1 MATKALAPTQPP
13 ALAFLGSRRWARRL
27 NGGLA
32 FLMLTVLGLVV
43 VGIPIGW
50 MLITA
55 FKERTQVFAWPPV
68 YWPNPIRW
76 QNFQDVLT
84 QIPFLRFAA
93 NSLFIAAMNIIGNL
107 MSCTL
112 VAYAFARL
120 RFPGRNV
127 LFMLLIA
134 TLMIPSQIT
143 LLPRFV
149 IFQTL
154 GWVGSYLP
162 LIVPAFFGNAFF
174 IFLMRQY
181 IMTIPRDLDEAARID
196 GASTWQVFFRIIL
209 PLCIPPMTVIGVLTF
224 LWTWNEFLDP
234 LIYIS
239 DYDSYT
245 IQLGLNMLKGR
256 YNIQWNLIMAGS
268 LLGVIPPAILY
279 FVAQRHLIGGIANI
293 GIKG

>member
-1 MATKALAPTQPP
+1 MDKALPAPHFTFLSSLNRLRRLMTI
-13 ALAFLGSRRWARRL
+13 LAFLAL
-27 NGGLA
+27 TALA
-32 FLMLTVLGLVV
+32 VV
-43 VGIPIGW
+43 MIGIPIGW
-50 MLITA
+50 MVLTA
-55 FKERTQVFAWPPV
+55 FKERQQIFAWPPV

-76 QNFQDVLT
+76 QNFTDVLT

-93 NSLFIAAMNIIGNL
+93 NSLFIAAMNIVGHVF
-107 MSCTL
+107 SCTL

-120 RFPGRNV
+120 RFPGRNT
-127 LFMLLIA
+127 LFMLLLA

-149 IFQTL
+149 VFQSL

-162 LIVPAFFGNAFF
+162 LIVPSFFGNAFF

-196 GASTWQVFFRIIL
+196 GASTWGVFFRIIL
-209 PLCIPPMTVIGVLTF
+209 PLCLPPVMVTAVLTF

-239 DYDSYT
+239 QYDDYT

-268 LLGVIPPAILY
+268 LIGVVPPIVIY
-279 FVAQRHLIGGIANI
+279 FFAQKYLIGGIANI

>member
-1 MATKALAPTQPP
+1 MTPRFPRSLP
-13 ALAFLGSRRWARRL
+13 LSWARRL
-27 NGGLA
+27 NAVLVFVILTGLA
-32 FLMLTVLGLVV
+32 VLMI
-43 VGIPIGW
+43 GIPIGW
-50 MLITA
+50 MALTA
-55 FKERTQVFAWPPV
+55 FKQPNQIFAWPPI

-76 QNFQDVLT
+76 QNFTDVLT
-84 QIPFLRFAA
+84 QIPLLRFAL
-93 NSLFIAAMNIIGNL
+93 NSFFIAVMNIIGNL
-107 MSCTL
+107 FSCTL

-120 RFPGRNV
+120 RFPGRNT
-127 LFMLLIA
+127 LFMLLLA
-134 TLMIPSQIT
+134 TLMIPGQIM

-149 IFQTL
+149 VFQAL

-162 LIVPAFFGNAFF
+162 LIVPSFFGNAFF

-196 GASTWQVFFRIIL
+196 GASTWGVFLRIIL
-209 PLCIPPMTVIGVLTF
+209 PLCVPPMMVTGVLTF

-239 DYDSYT
+239 RYDDYT

-268 LLGVIPPAILY
+268 LLGVIPPTILY
-279 FVAQRHLIGGIANI
+279 FFAQKYLIGGIASV
-293 GIKG
+293 GLKG

>member
-1 MATKALAPTQPP
+1 MSVLDVPKPAGRP
-13 ALAFLGSRRWARRL
+13 ALAALRHLNSILVFLTL
-27 NGGLA
+27 TGLA
-32 FLMLTVLGLVV
+32 LVM

-50 MLITA
+50 MALTA
-55 FKERTQVFAWPPV
+55 FKEPGQIFAWPPV
-68 YWPNPIRW
+68 YWPDPIRW
-76 QNFQDVLT
+76 QNFTDVLT
-84 QIPFLRFAA
+84 QIPFVRFGL
-93 NSLFIAAMNIIGNL
+93 NSLFIAVMNIIGHL
-107 MSCTL
+107 FSCTL
-112 VAYAFARL
+112 VAFAFARL
-120 RFPGRNV
+120 RFPGRNM
-127 LFMLLIA
+127 LFMLLLA
-134 TLMIPSQIT
+134 TLMIPGQIM

-149 IFQTL
+149 VFQWL

-162 LIVPAFFGNAFF
+162 LIVPSFFGNAFF

-196 GASTWQVFFRIIL
+196 GASTWDVFIKIIL
-209 PLCIPPMTVIGVLTF
+209 PLCVPPMVVTGVLTF

-239 DYDSYT
+239 KYDDYT

-268 LLGVIPPAILY
+268 LIGVVPPAVLY
-279 FVAQRHLIGGIANI
+279 FFAQKYLIGGIASV

>member
-1 MATKALAPTQPP
+1 MSAIPGSPQARRAP
-13 ALAFLGSRRWARRL
+13 ARNWARHVNSAAVFL
-27 NGGLA
+27 ILTGLA
-32 FLMLTVLGLVV
+32 VLMI
-43 VGIPIGW
+43 GIPIGW
-50 MLITA
+50 MVLTA
-55 FKERTQVFAWPPV
+55 FKEPSQIFAWPPV
-68 YWPNPIRW
+68 YWPDPIRW
-76 QNFQDVLT
+76 QNFSDVMT
-84 QIPFLRFAA
+84 QMPFLRFGL
-93 NSLFIAAMNIIGNL
+93 NSLFIALMNIVGHL
-107 MSCTL
+107 FSCTL
-112 VAYAFARL
+112 VAFAFARL
-120 RFPGRNV
+120 RFPGRNT

-134 TLMIPSQIT
+134 TLMIPGQIM

-149 IFQTL
+149 VFQSL

-162 LIVPAFFGNAFF
+162 LIVPSFFGNAFF

-196 GASTWQVFFRIIL
+196 GASTWDVFFRIIL
-209 PLCIPPMTVIGVLTF
+209 PLCVPPMVVTGVLTF

-239 DYDSYT
+239 KYDDYT

-268 LLGVIPPAILY
+268 LIGVIPPAVLY
-279 FVAQRHLIGGIANI
+279 FFAQKYLIGGIASV

>member
-1 MATKALAPTQPP
+1 MATKALSPAAAPPWSF
-13 ALAFLGSRRWARRL
+13 LATRSGARRL
-27 NGGLA
+27 NSVLA
-32 FLMLTVLGLVV
+32 FLALTGLAIVV

-50 MLITA
+50 MLLTA
-55 FKERTQVFAWPPV
+55 FKERQQVFAWPPV

-76 QNFQDVLT
+76 QNFVDVVT
-84 QIPFLRFAA
+84 QIPFLRFGL
-93 NSLFIAAMNIIGNL
+93 NSLFIALMNIVGHL
-107 MSCTL
+107 LSCTL
-112 VAYAFARL
+112 VAYTFARL
-120 RFPGRNV
+120 RFPGRNL
-127 LFMLLIA
+127 LFMLLLS
-134 TLMIPSQIT
+134 TLMIPAQIT

-149 IFQTL
+149 LFQSL

-162 LIVPAFFGNAFF
+162 LIVPSFFGNAFF

-196 GASTWQVFFRIIL
+196 GASTWDVFVRIIL
-209 PLCIPPMTVIGVLTF
+209 PLCIPPMVVIAVLTF
-224 LWTWNEFLDP
+224 LWNWNEFLDP

-239 DYDSYT
+239 NYDDYT

-268 LLGVIPPAILY
+268 LLGVVPPAILY
-279 FVAQRHLIGGIANI
+279 FLAQKHIIGGIANI